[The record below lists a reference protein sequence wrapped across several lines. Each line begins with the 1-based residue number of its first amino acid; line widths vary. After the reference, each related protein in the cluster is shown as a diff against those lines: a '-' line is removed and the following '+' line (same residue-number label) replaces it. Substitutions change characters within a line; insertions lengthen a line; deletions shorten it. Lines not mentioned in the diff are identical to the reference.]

1 MRLSS
6 KTLVI
11 LREII
16 NGDKGPNYRSG
27 PKLVAFFNELG
38 FNDSYGN
45 GFPSRWY
52 YTDEKLKAINGT
64 PELDKCIR
72 NTFAVVDYIEN
83 ITVLDETIA
92 HFNKYMA
99 FDKWAVVRE
108 NDTITFKKLDRIIV
122 DAPQK
127 TSTEIQEDEF
137 LNIKFDA
144 NIDNLMLDGT
154 ISDILKG
161 RMAEA
166 DLCIKNQAPLAAIFL
181 IGSIMEGLLLGAAQT
196 YPREINQAI
205 CAPKDRESGK
215 TKKYPDWTLN
225 NFIDAAAEIGIL
237 NEDVKKFSHVLRDFR
252 NYIHPYQQM
261 ASHFTPDTH
270 TALICYQV
278 LNAAIAQIGTYR
290 KNHK

>member
-6 KTLVI
+6 KTLEI

-16 NGDKGPNYRSG
+16 NGDKGPNYRTG

-38 FNDSYGN
+38 FNDTYGS
-45 GFPSRWY
+45 GFPSRGY
-52 YTDEKLKAINGT
+52 YTDERLKAINGT

-72 NTFAVVDYIEN
+72 NAFAVVDYIEN
-83 ITVLDETIA
+83 INVLDEAIV
-92 HFNKYMA
+92 HFNKYLA

-108 NDTITFKKLDRIIV
+108 NETIAFKRLDRVIV
-122 DAPQK
+122 DAPTK
-127 TSTEIQEDEF
+127 PSAEIQEAEF
-137 LNIKFDA
+137 LKLKFDA

-161 RMAEA
+161 RLTEV
-166 DLCIKNQAPLAAIFL
+166 DVCIKNNAPLAAIFL

-196 YPREINQAI
+196 YPREFNQAS
-205 CAPKDRESGK
+205 CAPRDRETAR
-215 TKKYPDWTLN
+215 TKRFPDWTLN
-225 NFIDAAAEIGIL
+225 NFIDVAAEISIL
-237 NEDVKKFSHVLRDFR
+237 HEDVKKFSHALRDFR

-278 LNAAIAQIGTYR
+278 LNAAIAQLGTYR
-290 KNHK
+290 KNHM